1 MFSTKLE
8 ITTLFLSQPFKDS
21 ALWYNMCLS
30 RSMYGNTMSVNCTVR
45 CYCSCQQQAD
55 STTEKN
61 SLRKNVSPSNTLLL
75 SPTGSVGFPDGT
87 NGKEFSCQCGV
98 HKRPRF
104 NPRVGKIPWRR
115 AWQPTPGFS
124 SGKFH

>member
-30 RSMYGNTMSVNCTVR
+30 WSMYGNTMPVNCTVR

-55 STTEKN
+55 STTEKQA
-61 SLRKNVSPSNTLLL
+61 SKPYVLLASTTYCTVMAYAL
-75 SPTGSVGFPDGT
+75 SIL
-87 NGKEFSCQCGV
+87 KLCCC
-98 HKRPRF
+98 
-104 NPRVGKIPWRR
+104 
-115 AWQPTPGFS
+115 
-124 SGKFH
+124 